1 MPRVGIVIAISTLFV
16 SLCSAQQ
23 TATKAC
29 PNVIDR
35 SCGTTQ
41 SVKNEHPLNLTGSG
55 TTNYVALWT
64 NASNLTS
71 SVIYQTSGNVG
82 VGTTTPVAKLDV
94 NGNINTAATYGI
106 GGSSVVNIGSPA
118 DVNLFLGIG
127 AGGNNVA
134 GTGVLN
140 TFSSSGAGAAN
151 TTGWA
156 NSFFGSNAGNS
167 NTTGIYNTFVGAQA
181 GFLTTT
187 GGRNTFVGTTAGQA
201 NTTGIRNTFLG
212 EAAGFANTTGSE
224 NTSVGRFSGINNITG
239 GQNLFA
245 GVGSGS
251 SNVSSSNNVFLG
263 YEAGFFSTGA
273 TNTFVG
279 NRAGISNTTGSN
291 DVYIANA
298 GPVSGTE
305 GSTIRIGTQGTG
317 VGQQNATYIAGIYG
331 TIVTGTQVFVDNNG
345 HLGQQT
351 SSRRFKEQILDMG
364 DSTSK
369 LFQLRPVTF
378 FYKPQYDDGSHLLQY
393 GLIAEE
399 VAKVYPDMV
408 AYDKDGQPYTVKY
421 QYLAPML
428 LNELQ
433 KQHTVVAAQQDV
445 IKTQQ
450 QQIRDMQQRL
460 SQLESLIA
468 NK

>member
-1 MPRVGIVIAISTLFV
+1 MPRVGIVITISTLFV

-35 SCGTTQ
+35 SCDTTQ
-41 SVKNEHPLNLTGSG
+41 SVKSDHPLNLTGSG
-55 TTNYVALWT
+55 TTNYVPLWT

-71 SVIYQTSGNVG
+71 SVIYQASGNVG

-106 GGSSVVNIGSPA
+106 GASIVVNIGSPA
-118 DVNLFLGIG
+118 DENLFLGVG
-127 AGGNNVA
+127 AGANNLA
-134 GTGVLN
+134 GSGVWN
-140 TFSSSGAGAAN
+140 TFSGFNAGA
-151 TTGWA
+151 
-156 NSFFGSNAGNS
+156 
-167 NTTGIYNTFVGAQA
+167 
-181 GFLTTT
+181 
-187 GGRNTFVGTTAGQA
+187 A

-212 EAAGFANTTGSE
+212 MNAGFNNTTADRNTFVGMVAGQANTTGRLNTFLGEGAGFANTTGSE
-224 NTSVGRFSGINNITG
+224 NTFVGRTSASANTTG

-263 YEAGFFSTGA
+263 YEAGYNSTGA
-273 TNTFVG
+273 ANTFVG
-279 NRAGISNTTGSN
+279 NRTGIDNTTGSN

-305 GSTIRIGTQGTG
+305 GNTIRIGTQGTG

-351 SSRRFKEQILDMG
+351 SSRRFKEQVLDMG

-450 QQIRDMQQRL
+450 QQIKDMQQRL